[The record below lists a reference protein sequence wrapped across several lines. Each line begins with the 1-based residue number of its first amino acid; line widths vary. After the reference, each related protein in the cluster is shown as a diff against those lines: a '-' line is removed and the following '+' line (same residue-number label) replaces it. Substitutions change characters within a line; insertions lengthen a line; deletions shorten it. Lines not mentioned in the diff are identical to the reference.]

1 MTSNGQQPRKALLLD
16 GDALSARRIRRAL
29 RQQGFEVLSAPDGE
43 QGLSLLIDELLHLD
57 VLVMSVDLPLR
68 DGWSLLRLVR
78 AAGGERDL
86 RIVMVGRGL
95 DAARREQLRWLGADA
110 VAGDEEGAHVVAR
123 AARPDAA
130 QPAPASWSG
139 GLACA

>member
-1 MTSNGQQPRKALLLD
+1 MTSNGQQRPKALLLD
-16 GDALSARRIRRAL
+16 GDALSARRIRKAL

-43 QGLSLLIDELLHLD
+43 QGLTLLIDELLHLD
-57 VLVMSVDLPLR
+57 VLVMSVDLPRR

-86 RIVMVGRGL
+86 RIVMVGRRL

-110 VAGDEEGAHVVAR
+110 VADDEEGPQAIAS
-123 AARPDAA
+123 AARPVAEG
-130 QPAPASWSG
+130 WSD